1 MKMTKEEEAQMKKL
15 RVPEGLISVN
25 LTVNL
30 PDRPEITYAT
40 DSEQALLARIDE
52 LEKANASMAADSLK
66 WSSKLKAE
74 MEACDRLAR
83 HRKQLMSALETER
96 RVVRFTVDG
105 ELEIE

>member
-1 MKMTKEEEAQMKKL
+1 MILKKIEREKMEEEEKKAK
-15 RVPEGLISVN
+15 VPEEV
-25 LTVNL
+25 
-30 PDRPEITYAT
+30 
-40 DSEQALLARIDE
+40 SEEDVKVARAVLVKKMALARIDE